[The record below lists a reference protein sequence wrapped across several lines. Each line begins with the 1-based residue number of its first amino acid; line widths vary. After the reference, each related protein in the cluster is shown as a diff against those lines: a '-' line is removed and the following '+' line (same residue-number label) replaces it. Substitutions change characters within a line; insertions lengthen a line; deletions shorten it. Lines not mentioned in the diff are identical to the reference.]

1 MISLLTIPVGNK
13 LYNIVF
19 LFEPISVNPTSFK
32 LCIVVVKCVKKSRE
46 TGGLSYLSL
55 FKVLSLRSLG

>member
-1 MISLLTIPVGNK
+1 MISLLTIPVETNSTI
-13 LYNIVF
+13 LF